1 MLTSE
6 ACYWCLM
13 VASWMCRLAGGV
25 GDSEGRIKTQQNRKR
40 KNGKNGKVSLVHNWG
55 LTTVMGQYGLL
66 SAIEIEVMEIEFDSH
81 YHTLD
86 MKNCW
91 NCQSP
96 LFRINFK

>member
-66 SAIEIEVMEIEFDSH
+66 SAILPPFVFFF
-81 YHTLD
+81 
-86 MKNCW
+86 
-91 NCQSP
+91 
-96 LFRINFK
+96 LFFVVFVVS